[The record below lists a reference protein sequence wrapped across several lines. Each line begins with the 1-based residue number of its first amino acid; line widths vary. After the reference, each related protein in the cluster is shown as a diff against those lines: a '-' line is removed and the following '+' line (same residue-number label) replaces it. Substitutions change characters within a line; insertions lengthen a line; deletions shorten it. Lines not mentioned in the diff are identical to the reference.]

1 MITLV
6 LSIGWISCAVMLSP
20 EAVIGPEASSVTSD
34 TGSGLS
40 HRQGLGRSPRPSGVF
55 ADRPSHL
62 HGGWLILKCAVDLEV
77 RPCGFKIMICYTLGT
92 QGVRNV
98 QRCERLRD

>member
-6 LSIGWISCAVMLSP
+6 LSIGWISCAVMLSQ

-34 TGSGLS
+34 TGSRLS
-40 HRQGLGRSPRPSGVF
+40 HRQGLGRSHRPSGVF

-62 HGGWLILKCAVDLEV
+62 HGGWLILKCALVGS
-77 RPCGFKIMICYTLGT
+77 RS
-92 QGVRNV
+92 
-98 QRCERLRD
+98 